1 MKKNKKFK
9 IVIYIILIFT
19 FISSFSYFVY
29 KKYNDYKDKKTNN
42 FDISKFKIDEI
53 NLLDGVDMRSE
64 NQVKLEELRKEN
76 KEIIGWLEIKDTN
89 INYPILQAK
98 DNDYYLDHNYKKEK
112 STSGSLFLDASFDL
126 EKGSSNYLIYGHR
139 NKNGLMFE
147 DLMKYAKKDFY
158 EKHKTFNFTTLK
170 EDATYEV
177 LAVFYSRVYYTNET
191 DVFRYYYFVNAKNED
206 EFNDYVFNA
215 KKASIYN
222 TGVTANYGEQ
232 LITLSTCEYSQD
244 NGRFVV
250 VAKKVKND

>member
-9 IVIYIILIFT
+9 IDIILIFT
-19 FISSFSYFVY
+19 FISSMSYFAY
-29 KKYNDYKDKKTNN
+29 KKYNDYKDKKLNN
-42 FDISKFKIDEI
+42 FDISKFKIDEV
-53 NLLDGVDMRSE
+53 NLLNGIDMRSE
-64 NQVKLEELRKEN
+64 NQIKLEELRKEN
-76 KEIIGWLEIKDTN
+76 KDIIGWLEIKDTN

-112 STSGSLFLDASFDL
+112 SISGSLFLDASFDI
-126 EKGSSNYLIYGHR
+126 ENGSTNYLIYGHR

-158 EKHKTFNFTTLK
+158 EKHKTFNFTTLE
-170 EDATYEV
+170 EDATYEIIS
-177 LAVFYSRVYYTNET
+177 VFYSRVYYTDEK

-206 EFNDYVFNA
+206 EFNDFIYNA

-222 TGVTANYGEQ
+222 TGVDANYKDQ

-250 VAKKVKND
+250 VAKKIKKD